1 MPIREDQ
8 VRNIF
13 AALASGQPEKF
24 FEHVADNVNWLVL
37 GTHPLAGEYK
47 SKREFRE
54 ATFAKLTP
62 LFPNGL
68 RLYTREVLVAG
79 DRAAVE
85 LYANA
90 TAKSGLRFNNEYCWI
105 CRFAAG
111 RIVDVRAYLDSALV
125 QKLIDS
131 SNQ

>member
-1 MPIREDQ
+1 MLITEDQ

-79 DRAAVE
+79 DRAAVQ

-90 TAKSGLRFNNEYCWI
+90 TAKSGLRFHNEYCWI

-131 SNQ
+131 SKQ

>member
-13 AALASGQPEKF
+13 AALSSGQPEKF

-68 RLYTREVLVAG
+68 RLYTRGGLVAG
-79 DRAAVE
+79 DLAPGE
-85 LYANA
+85 LFPHGQ
-90 TAKSGLRFNNEYCWI
+90 AKSRLRFNQRYC
-105 CRFAAG
+105 
-111 RIVDVRAYLDSALV
+111 
-125 QKLIDS
+125 
-131 SNQ
+131 